1 MRRGSRRLAM
11 SGSIATSVIRAP
23 LPAALLALGRAPRV
37 SARLAPGGV
46 GRGAALRRHAR
57 LGVRLVAAAPAP
69 PPGSALAAH
78 LEPSREIA
86 RQLRVT
92 VATIGLRPRPG
103 GRGRSRPPTEDGG
116 GITGVGGR

>member
-11 SGSIATSVIRAP
+11 SGSIATSVIRTP

-57 LGVRLVAAAPAP
+57 LGVRLVAAAHVSPH
-69 PPGSALAAH
+69 GSALPDY

-86 RQLRVT
+86 RQLPVAVVT
-92 VATIGLRPRPG
+92 VDLQRAHRGRVPPRASKVLGIGL
-103 GRGRSRPPTEDGG
+103 
-116 GITGVGGR
+116 

>member
-57 LGVRLVAAAPAP
+57 LGVRLVAAAHVSPHR
-69 PPGSALAAH
+69 SALADH
-78 LEPSREIA
+78 PEPSREIA
-86 RQLRVT
+86 PQLRVA
-92 VATIGLRPRPG
+92 VVTIDPPRPHG
-103 GRGRSRPPTEDGG
+103 GP
-116 GITGVGGR
+116 